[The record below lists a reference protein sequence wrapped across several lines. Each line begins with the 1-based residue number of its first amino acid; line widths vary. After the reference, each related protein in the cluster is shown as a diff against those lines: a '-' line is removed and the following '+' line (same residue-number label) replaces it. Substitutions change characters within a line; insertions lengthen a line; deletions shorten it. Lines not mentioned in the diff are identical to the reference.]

1 MLSFYYFT
9 KSRTL
14 ATVLPKVLLNLS
26 VSTNLR
32 VLKR

>member
-9 KSRTL
+9 KRRTL
-14 ATVLPKVLLNLS
+14 ATVLPKLLLNLF
-26 VSTNLR
+26 VSTNLC